1 MAKHS
6 KAVAIHSAIHF
17 QLCTTTN
24 PRHAQWES
32 WKGRTPRNRAAV
44 ERSGPGRDPIE

>member
-24 PRHAQWES
+24 PLPAQWES
-32 WKGRTPRNRAAV
+32 WKGTDAAQPSSGGV
-44 ERSGPGRDPIE
+44 KRPGSRSD